1 MKNNKGRSG
10 MNFITFSRKM
20 GSMGSEIASQV
31 AEKLNYS
38 LYDTKAIERKALEMG
53 FWEDIKKIDEK
64 GPSFFDRLF
73 SVKPTIF
80 LNRLTSVIYELAS
93 HGDAVFLGRGGHLLF
108 SSLKCAL
115 HVRVIAS
122 KENRVQRLV
131 ERGFH
136 KETAIEAVN
145 KSDQE
150 RGAFIK
156 FAFGVDWD
164 NPELYDIVL
173 NTDHMTVSLAVET
186 VLHIA
191 RSEEIKACSLQAMK
205 SLQMMGLSRRLQATL
220 IEAGLIFSKSKSLS
234 VSVLEPGKIRL
245 TGMVATEAD
254 MTKVEEIL
262 KVVPGVE
269 SIDLQVKIIE
279 S

>member
-1 MKNNKGRSG
+1 

-31 AEKLNYS
+31 AKQLNYS
-38 LYDTKAIERKALEMG
+38 FYDTKAIESKALEMG
-53 FWEDIKKIDEK
+53 FGEDIRKIDEK
-64 GPSFFDRLF
+64 GPPLFERLF

-80 LNRLTSVIYELAS
+80 LNRLTAVIYELAS
-93 HGDAVFLGRGGHLLF
+93 KGDAVFLGRGGNILF

-122 KENRVQRLV
+122 HENRVQRLV
-131 ERGFH
+131 ERGFR
-136 KETAIEAVN
+136 KETAIEAIK

-150 RGAFIK
+150 RATFIK

-173 NTDHMTVSLAVET
+173 NTDHMNVGLAVET

-191 RSEEIKACSLQAMK
+191 RSEEIRACSLQSMK
-205 SLQMMGLSRRLQATL
+205 SLEMMGLSRRLQATL

-245 TGMVATEAD
+245 TGMVASEAD
-254 MTKVEEIL
+254 KTKVEEIL
-262 KVVPGVE
+262 KGVPGVE
-269 SIDLQVKIIE
+269 SIDVQVKIIE